1 VVNNTIFT
9 SHKFINRGT
18 DNTDSLFVGMWVD
31 IDLGCYQDDYVGC
44 NPALNTMY
52 AYNQD
57 AVDGNPGNTCQG
69 VATFPDAAPVQSIT
83 FLNHPLSKFGAPDSG
98 GGAGTSDPSA
108 PNEYYNYMTGTW
120 RDGASYTYGG
130 NGFMGVTPTDHL
142 FPSDPADPNGWSMC
156 TANPSVA
163 DRRMVGTT
171 KLGLLQPGQVEELD
185 IAWAFHLNPSLPCG
199 LGTTFS
205 DVAAIQSLFEG
216 GFSGLCRPLKA
227 PELPGDSLQLFP
239 NPTSG
244 DALLRYGSLS
254 PISLQAFDAAG
265 RLILEKTG
273 GFEKEETVLETAA
286 LNTGV
291 YTLQVVLEQGTAT
304 KKLVVVR

>member
-1 VVNNTIFT
+1 
-9 SHKFINRGT
+9 
-18 DNTDSLFVGMWVD
+18 
-31 IDLGCYQDDYVGC
+31 
-44 NPALNTMY
+44 MY

-57 AVDGNPGNTCQG
+57 AVDGNPGNTCPG
-69 VATFPDAAPVQSIT
+69 VHTFPDAAPVQSIT
-83 FLNHPLSKFGAPDSG
+83 FLNHLLSKFVALNSGSG
-98 GGAGTSDPSA
+98 GNAPPGTTDPVA
-108 PNEYYNYMTGTW
+108 PNQFYNYLSGSW
-120 RDGASYTYGG
+120 RDGAPLTYGG
-130 NGFMGVTPTDHL
+130 SGYQGTTPTDHL

-156 TANPSVA
+156 TANLAST
-163 DRRMVGTT
+163 DRRMLGTT
-171 KLGLLQPGQVEELD
+171 KLGLLEPGQVEELD
-185 IAWAFHLNPSLPCG
+185 IAWAFHPNPSLPCG

-205 DVAAIQSLFEG
+205 DVAAIQALFDS
-216 GFSGLCRPLKA
+216 GFSGLCSLLKA

-273 GFEKEETVLETAA
+273 GFAKEETVLETAG

-291 YTLQVVLEQGTAT
+291 YTLHVVTEQGIVT